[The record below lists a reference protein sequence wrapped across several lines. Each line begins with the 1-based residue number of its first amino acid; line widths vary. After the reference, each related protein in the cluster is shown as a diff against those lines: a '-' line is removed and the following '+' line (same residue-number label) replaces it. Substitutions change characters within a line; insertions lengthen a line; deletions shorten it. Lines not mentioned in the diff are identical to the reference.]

1 MKNNKPIDAIK
12 MLFLVTAI
20 ILSNFTLY
28 IKATGFNTEVATL
41 SAQTTECSFS
51 AWVIDKDVN
60 GLNVRETPGTNG
72 NIIGKLKY
80 ANDDDEIVMVRI
92 IGYSNGWVKI
102 NGAETVGGEEQFSG
116 IGWVSAKMVTISTE
130 QHNGNAGKP
139 VPLYIQPKTSSKKV
153 GTIPSDV
160 NVQIVGFDCFGL
172 KVTYKTKTGWL
183 SANDMC
189 GNPVTTCP

>member
-41 SAQTTECSFS
+41 YAQTNECSFS

-80 ANDDDEIVMVRI
+80 ANDDDEIVIVRI

-130 QHNGNAGKP
+130 QHNGNASKP

-183 SANDMC
+183 SVNDMC